1 MRSRSASGGA
11 RRASASGNS
20 IVLASLAVLGNFCGS
35 FLGAAKLAGALEG
48 SNASTD
54 ALGALSLVCT
64 LLFDRDCQLWML
76 PRFNE
81 VLYS

>member
-1 MRSRSASGGA
+1 MKPLSAA
-11 RRASASGNS
+11 ER
-20 IVLASLAVLGNFCGS
+20 LAVLGNFCGS
-35 FLGAAKLAGALEG
+35 FLGAAKLAGAVEG

-81 VLYS
+81 VCLYS